1 MKSMITDTR
10 MKMLKVESDKR
21 DRKDHNTALATVV
34 TSLYESIGQ
43 INYDHIKLTL
53 PKKRDI
59 PLEVITRKQRK
70 RADIAFHLP
79 SGTLVHVEIKVHQKG
94 SYITNRDIENL
105 RNLKEK
111 E

>member
-1 MKSMITDTR
+1 MNATITDSR
-10 MKMLKVESDKR
+10 IKVLKVQSDKR
-21 DRKDHNTALATVV
+21 DRKDHHTALATVV

-43 INYDHIKLTL
+43 LNYDHIKLTL
-53 PKKRDI
+53 PRKRDI
-59 PLEVITRKQRK
+59 PIEVITRKQRK

-94 SYITNRDIENL
+94 SYITNQDII
-105 RNLKEK
+105 NLKNLPQE